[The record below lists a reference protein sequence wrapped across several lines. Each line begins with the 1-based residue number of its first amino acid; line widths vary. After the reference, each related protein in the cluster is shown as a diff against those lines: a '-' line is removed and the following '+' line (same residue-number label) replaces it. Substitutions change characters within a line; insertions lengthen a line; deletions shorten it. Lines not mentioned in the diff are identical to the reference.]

1 MRHIGRRLFRRLRG
15 VAYGDSSTA
24 TSTSPDAGVG
34 QATLVA
40 RPTRRRRVSIILPF
54 VAAALLAV
62 AAFGSN
68 ELPSLHPRVEDAS
81 ASLYSTTYTFGT
93 ENSWVRVQNIGG
105 SPASVTVSYYNEAGQ
120 LLGQDG
126 CPSGSCGA
134 IGPGQGWT
142 FFQSQQPQ
150 LPFGYRGSAVV
161 ESDQPIVALHSLTQ
175 AFRDSIDESLLGI
188 FDFLFWIFD

>member
-24 TSTSPDAGVG
+24 TGPAPDVGVER
-34 QATLVA
+34 APLVA
-40 RPTRRRRVSIILPF
+40 RPTRRRRVSIIFPF

-68 ELPSLHPRVEDAS
+68 ELPSLHPRVQDAS

-105 SPASVTVSYYNEAGQ
+105 APASVTVSYYNEAGQ

-126 CPSGSCGA
+126 CPSGSCGP

-142 FFQSQQPQ
+142 FFQASKVERKKASTRLARVRG
-150 LPFGYRGSAVV
+150 LPFMWPTNSFSNCRRTLSMTTKRFAAM
-161 ESDQPIVALHSLTQ
+161 QL
-175 AFRDSIDESLLGI
+175 
-188 FDFLFWIFD
+188 